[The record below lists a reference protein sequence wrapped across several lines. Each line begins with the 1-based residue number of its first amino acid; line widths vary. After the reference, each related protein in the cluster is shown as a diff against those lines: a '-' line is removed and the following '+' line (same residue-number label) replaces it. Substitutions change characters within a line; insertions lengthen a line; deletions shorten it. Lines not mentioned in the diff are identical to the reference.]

1 METIVGILTA
11 GLMIGFAVAAIYA
24 RKRIIQYNITHTHE
38 SNQGKMTHYAK
49 YETSPDQYG
58 RWLIQSGK
66 DKQNKREAKQK
77 KR

>member
-11 GLMIGFAVAAIYA
+11 GLMIGLAVAAIYA
-24 RKRIIQYNITHTHE
+24 RKRIIQDNITHTHE
-38 SNQGKMTHYAK
+38 NNQEKMKVY

-66 DKQNKREAKQK
+66 DKQNKREAKQQ